1 MPCIANCNWIKYY
14 CNVTDGFG
22 KEVQH
27 MTGSVFLNRKFYA
40 QFCVFGEYCNFSGI
54 GAAV

>member
-1 MPCIANCNWIKYY
+1 
-14 CNVTDGFG
+14 
-22 KEVQH
+22 

-40 QFCVFGEYCNFSGI
+40 QFCGFGEYCNVSGI

>member
-1 MPCIANCNWIKYY
+1 
-14 CNVTDGFG
+14 
-22 KEVQH
+22 

-54 GAAV
+54 GVAV